1 MQENQPLSLIDAIAL
16 ERRGALAAS
25 REALVERWN
34 IAPHD
39 KETALR
45 LAFIEW
51 WSCSEPDFLTGLP
64 AYDDSTSLF
73 PELFAYLSSPSVIDA
88 RVRFVL
94 GWMTKEFPWC
104 CGCGP
109 ARWEPVGNALW
120 AEYKRSDSLDPS
132 QFSDGSEFGRYFSHI
147 LKSHQTP

>member
-1 MQENQPLSLIDAIAL
+1 MQGNQPLSLNDAIAL
-16 ERRGALAAS
+16 ERAGDLASS
-25 REALVERWN
+25 REALIERWN
-34 IAPHD
+34 KAPHD

-64 AYDDSTSLF
+64 AYDHDSSLF
-73 PELFAYLSSPSVIDA
+73 PELFTYLVSPSMIDL
-88 RVRFVL
+88 RVCFAL

-109 ARWEPVGNALW
+109 ASWEPEGNALW
-120 AEYKRSDSLDPS
+120 AEYKRSEGLDST

-147 LKSHQTP
+147 LKSHQTN